1 MAERVSNSD
10 ENQMDLSKNVQSSNL
25 NEFRVTKKM
34 FFKLFNKILIYFSK
48 EMVDVALNLDISAQ
62 SNNDSKLFSLR

>member
-10 ENQMDLSKNVQSSNL
+10 ENQMDLSKNAQSSNL